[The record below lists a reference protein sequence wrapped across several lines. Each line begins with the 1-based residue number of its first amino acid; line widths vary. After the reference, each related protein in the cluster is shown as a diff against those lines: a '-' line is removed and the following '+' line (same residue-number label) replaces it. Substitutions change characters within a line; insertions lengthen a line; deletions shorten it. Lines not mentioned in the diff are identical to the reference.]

1 MILEK
6 HNEDEKMSDCLI
18 NPKQIDRVDI
28 FRNRIWYMVVVE
40 IEISRL

>member
-6 HNEDEKMSDCLI
+6 YNEDEKMSDCLI

-28 FRNRIWYMVVVE
+28 FRIESNMVYVC
-40 IEISRL
+40 SWN